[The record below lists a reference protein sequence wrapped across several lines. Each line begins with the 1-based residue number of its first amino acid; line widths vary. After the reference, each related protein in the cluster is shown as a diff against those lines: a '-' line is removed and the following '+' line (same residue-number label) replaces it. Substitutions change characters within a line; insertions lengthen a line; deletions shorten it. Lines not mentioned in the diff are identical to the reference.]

1 MKLLIIICFYIANF
15 SFFIKSDCSSIK
27 DFNPNISCPVNYYYN
42 TIDCKCDVCPS
53 DLINDNNCYS
63 DPPKSLY
70 FPDFNDNST
79 LSDLIT
85 KKCPNGKL
93 TELDDEGN
101 WLGKLECV
109 NTSIIYNS
117 PYQNN
122 IQDTFTFTFFYSN
135 GQKENIQIHGNNF
148 NINYYY
154 DSCIR
159 GYYEKSCQYLANLCV
174 MTIYSNNEICN
185 ILSDLSRNLSS
196 SGIVDLNL

>member
-27 DFNPNISCPVNYYYN
+27 DFNPNIFCPVNYYYN
-42 TIDCKCDVCPS
+42 TIDCICEDCPS
-53 DLINDNNCYS
+53 KLINDNNCYS
-63 DPPKSLY
+63 NNPKSLY
-70 FPDFNDNST
+70 FLDFIDNST
-79 LSDLIT
+79 LPDLQIN
-85 KKCPNGKL
+85 KCPNGLL
-93 TELDDEGN
+93 TELDDTGN
-101 WLGKLECV
+101 WLGRLDCV

-122 IQDTFTFTFFYSN
+122 IQETFTFTFFYSN
-135 GQKENIQIHGNNF
+135 GQKENIQIHDNHL

>member
-15 SFFIKSDCSSIK
+15 SFFIKSDCSYIK
-27 DFNPNISCPVNYYYN
+27 DFNPNISRNGEYYD
-42 TIDCKCDVCPS
+42 TILCKFDVCPS

-159 GYYEKSCQYLANLCV
+159 RYYEKSCQYLANLCV
-174 MTIYSNNEICN
+174 MTIYSNKEICK
-185 ILSDLSRNLSS
+185 ILSDLSGNLTR
-196 SGIVDLNL
+196 SGIVDSNL